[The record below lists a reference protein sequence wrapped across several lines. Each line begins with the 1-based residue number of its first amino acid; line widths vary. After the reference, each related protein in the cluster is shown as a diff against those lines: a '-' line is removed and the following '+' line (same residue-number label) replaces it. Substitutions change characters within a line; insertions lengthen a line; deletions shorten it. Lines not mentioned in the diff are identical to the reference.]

1 MMDWLVIAGY
11 GVSLTLI
18 FFFSVGQLHLAISY
32 RRSRNNKPA
41 EPALPSRLPKVTVQ
55 LPVYNE
61 LYVIERLIRQVCL
74 LDYPKNKLEIQV
86 LDDSTDETSA
96 VTDRLCEEFAGQ
108 GFNIKAIRRPDR
120 AGFKAGALQHGL
132 QLTAGEFIAIFDA
145 DFMPSPDFLMRTLG
159 SFNDPKV
166 GMVQT
171 RWSHLNK
178 DYSLLTRLQA
188 FGLDAHFTVEQTG
201 RLASNSFINFNGTG
215 GVWRK
220 KCIDDAGGWSAD
232 TLTEDLDLSYRAQ
245 LRGWKFHYLESVESP
260 AELPILMPAIKSQQ
274 YRWNKGAAETA
285 RKNMGAVLSSA
296 LPLKN
301 KLHALQHLLNSS
313 LFFFLLLAS
322 VLSMPLLY
330 AMHRLPAYA
339 VLFNAASLFVLGFL
353 FVSFF
358 YWVASSSLHPVQP
371 WKYYLKH
378 FPLFITFSMG
388 LSLHNAIAVSEGWLG
403 IKTPFLRTPKFNAL
417 NKKVS
422 WKSNKYVQWKLSPAT
437 ILEGALAVYFAFGLV
452 AAYQLSNFGLI
463 FFHSML
469 AIGFGGIFLLSLK
482 PNGFASAKT

>member
-1 MMDWLVIAGY
+1 MIDWLVIAGY
-11 GVSLTLI
+11 GLSLTLI
-18 FFFSVGQLHLAISY
+18 FFFSVGQLHLAVSY
-32 RRSRNNKPA
+32 RRNRKNKPA
-41 EPALPSRLPKVTVQ
+41 EPALPSTLPSVTVQ
-55 LPVYNE
+55 LPLYNE
-61 LYVIERLIRQVCL
+61 LYVVERLIRQVCL
-74 LDYPKNKLEIQV
+74 LDYPRNKLEIQV

-96 VTDRLCEEFAGQ
+96 LTDSLCKEFSDQ
-108 GFNIKAIRRPDR
+108 GFNIKAIRRPNR
-120 AGFKAGALQHGL
+120 TGFKAGALQHGL
-132 QLTAGEFIAIFDA
+132 QLAAGEFIAIFDA

-215 GVWRK
+215 GIWRK
-220 KCIDDAGGWSAD
+220 KCIEDAGGWSAD

-245 LRGWKFHYLESVESP
+245 LRGWKFHYQESVESP
-260 AELPILMPAIKSQQ
+260 AELPILMPAVKSQQ

-285 RKNMGAVLSSA
+285 RKNMGAVLRSP

-301 KLHALQHLLNSS
+301 KLHAVQHLLNSS

-330 AMHRLPAYA
+330 AMHKLPAYA
-339 VLFNAASLFVLGFL
+339 MLFNAASLFVLGFL

-358 YWVASSSLHPVQP
+358 YWVATSSLYPVQA

-403 IKTPFLRTPKFNAL
+403 IKTPFLRTPKFNAM

-482 PNGFASAKT
+482 PNGFASTKT